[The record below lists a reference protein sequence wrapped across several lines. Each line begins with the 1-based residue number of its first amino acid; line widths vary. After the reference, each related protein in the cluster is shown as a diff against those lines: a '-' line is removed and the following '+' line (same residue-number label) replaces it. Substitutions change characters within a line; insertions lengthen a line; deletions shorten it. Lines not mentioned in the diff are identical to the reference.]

1 MGHRTDFMQ
10 TAHIYIY
17 IYGLIAK
24 KRVPPNILY
33 VQFSFEHHVKTNED
47 TEVGFA
53 PRLRELNGLSFDI

>member
-1 MGHRTDFMQ
+1 MLEATKECTSLLGKN
-10 TAHIYIY
+10 